1 MITINKSKKY
11 LLKENAL
18 IKDVTKVL
26 NSQELKICIIVDK
39 KNIPLGIFTDEDIR
53 RLLIKKEYQKLNVK
67 RYLNK
72 KFKFCYSNDNKNNIQ
87 QIFLNYPWI
96 NILIVID
103 KRQKN
108 MQESSTRRQLKKILK
123 LRMKL

>member
-1 MITINKSKKY
+1 M
-11 LLKENAL
+11 LL

-72 KFKFCYSNDNKNNIQ
+72 NLNFVIQ
-87 QIFLNYPWI
+87 MIIKIIFN
-96 NILIVID
+96 
-103 KRQKN
+103 RFF
-108 MQESSTRRQLKKILK
+108 
-123 LRMKL
+123 